1 MLSRCLRNPS
11 GSEYTRAGSVR
22 ATLMSGS
29 MSNAMPRD
37 ASPTRTHDVGR
48 YDGGVLTS
56 PLDLALALRVAPGLT
71 YAGAFAFVL
80 KRVATVERHHFV
92 DDAAARR
99 RLIVVQ

>member
-37 ASPTRTHDVGR
+37 ASPARIDDVGR
-48 YDGGVLTS
+48 YDGRVLTS
-56 PLDLALALRVAPGLT
+56 ALGLALPLRVAAGLT

-80 KRVATVERHHFV
+80 KRVAAVERPHFV
-92 DDAAARR
+92 DGAAAPR
-99 RLIVVQ
+99 RLVVV